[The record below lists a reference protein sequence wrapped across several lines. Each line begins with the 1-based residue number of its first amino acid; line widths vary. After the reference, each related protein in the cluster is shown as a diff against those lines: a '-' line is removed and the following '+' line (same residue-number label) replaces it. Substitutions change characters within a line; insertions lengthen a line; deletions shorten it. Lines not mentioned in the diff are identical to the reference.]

1 VSTDVTDIPNLDP
14 RYRGDSDRKRIV
26 GRDQPAGQPRYPGR
40 DPNASSSGEPTEDIR
55 RLSAAEELDLHF
67 NGYPRHGMRP
77 LHELCPPGGC
87 QYKTLAEN
95 FADLD
100 WHILQDRGHGHD
112 DPEAGQ

>member
-1 VSTDVTDIPNLDP
+1 VTDIPNLDP
-14 RYRGDSDRKRIV
+14 RYRQDSRRKR
-26 GRDQPAGQPRYPGR
+26 GADRDQSPGHARHLGLVPDAASPR
-40 DPNASSSGEPTEDIR
+40 EPTEDLR
-55 RLSAAEELDLHF
+55 RLSQAEERDLHF

-100 WHILQDRGHGHD
+100 QHIREDPGLGHD
-112 DPEAGQ
+112 DPEAGL

>member
-1 VSTDVTDIPNLDP
+1 MTDIPNLDP
-14 RYRGDSDRKRIV
+14 RHRWGNGRKRAAD
-26 GRDQPAGQPRYPGR
+26 RDQAASQARSLGHDSG
-40 DPNASSSGEPTEDIR
+40 ASSPSEPTEDIR
-55 RLSAAEELDLHF
+55 RLSVAEERDLHF

-100 WHILQDRGHGHD
+100 WHIRQDREPDRGG
-112 DPEAGQ
+112 PEAGL

>member
-1 VSTDVTDIPNLDP
+1 MTDIPNLDP
-14 RYRGDSDRKRIV
+14 RYRGTTTASGASTEISPPV
-26 GRDQPAGQPRYPGR
+26 SAISGPRPR
-40 DPNASSSGEPTEDIR
+40 RTHRSGEPTEDIR
-55 RLSAAEELDLHF
+55 RLSAAEERDLHF

-100 WHILQDRGHGHD
+100 RHIRQDREPGHD
-112 DPEAGQ
+112 DPEAGL

>member
-1 VSTDVTDIPNLDP
+1 MTDIPNLDP
-14 RYRGDSDRKRIV
+14 RFRHDGGRKRGADRDRPV
-26 GRDQPAGQPRYPGR
+26 GRALHAVYGPD
-40 DPNASSSGEPTEDIR
+40 ASSPREPTEDIR
-55 RLSAAEELDLHF
+55 RLSAAEERDLHF

-100 WHILQDRGHGHD
+100 WHISQDRDPDHGG
-112 DPEAGQ
+112 PEAGL